1 MFLVVDRLPSLGKA
15 AQHSLCDPFT
25 RLRHEVALKSVT
37 TEHNQD
43 VTLCSAVGTLS
54 RCATEVIRWCES
66 LETM

>member
-37 TEHNQD
+37 ADNDQD
-43 VTLCSAVGTLS
+43 VTQCSVIGTLPRRATGAIRWYEPVGT
-54 RCATEVIRWCES
+54 
-66 LETM
+66 M